1 MANKK
6 YILKTE
12 VEKFSDGS
20 SNEEHI
26 KDILAEMEMLYGN
39 IQDNNDICLQVY
51 KVKQEADKDI
61 VDAISIVCDT
71 LIEIEKQAG
80 KIMQVIEK
88 YDGKLDKNCQLE
100 LESLLKAVKNY
111 EKKSKKL
118 MESVLIN

>member
-26 KDILAEMEMLYGN
+26 KDIMAEMEMLYGN